1 MAMPVVLLPGS
12 ILSATA
18 CSLLSSTRR
27 SLSRITNGLVRCT
40 TARLRASSSRARLG
54 EQGMSGFLCLS
65 STNTMTLPPVPR
77 VTRFP
82 LRGCVTVPGWRAR
95 DAPLAHVGAACRA
108 LRTARYP
115 ERTFN
120 ARAAWLQTE
129 EASGGAMTIPTE
141 SPRLEAVSIRD
152 WGWTTTDLRL
162 ASPRVRRV
170 GSLTCSTSLDLLH
183 LGQAKYVEETQ
194 S

>member
-1 MAMPVVLLPGS
+1 
-12 ILSATA
+12 
-18 CSLLSSTRR
+18 
-27 SLSRITNGLVRCT
+27 
-40 TARLRASSSRARLG
+40 
-54 EQGMSGFLCLS
+54 
-65 STNTMTLPPVPR
+65 
-77 VTRFP
+77 
-82 LRGCVTVPGWRAR
+82 VPGQRAR

-115 ERTFN
+115 ERAFN

-141 SPRLEAVSIRD
+141 PPLLEAVSIRD

-170 GSLTCSTSLDLLH
+170 GSLTLH
-183 LGQAKYVEETQ
+183 ASCDGRPKDWRTLR
-194 S
+194 